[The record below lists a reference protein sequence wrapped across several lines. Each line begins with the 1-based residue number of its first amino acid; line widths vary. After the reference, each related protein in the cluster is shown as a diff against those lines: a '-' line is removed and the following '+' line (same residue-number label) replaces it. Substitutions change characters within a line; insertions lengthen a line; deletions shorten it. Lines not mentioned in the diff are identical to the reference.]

1 MYYRIFIS
9 HAWSYNSAY
18 KKIECFLKKEG
29 VLYYNH
35 SIPKDDPVHTDGTE
49 DQLYRAI
56 EAKIKG
62 CSCVIILAGIYATYS
77 KWIKKE
83 IKIAKKYKKP
93 IIAVRLRGA
102 QRVSRVV
109 KDAATIMVG
118 WKGNSVANAISEY
131 AIK

>member
-93 IIAVRLRGA
+93 IIAIQPRGA
-102 QRVSRVV
+102 QYIS
-109 KDAATIMVG
+109 
-118 WKGNSVANAISEY
+118 SVAKSAASTIVKWNAKSISNAVYKY
-131 AIK
+131 AL